1 MLNRHIYNQIL
12 DSIKSKP
19 VTLIT
24 GARQVGKSTIAFE
37 FEKIGFSYVSL
48 DSSREREMARKDP
61 ELFLELHP
69 WPLIIDEVQRAP
81 ELFNVIEEIVNKEKR
96 VRIDNYGM
104 FILTGSQMYRLMN
117 GITESL
123 AGRVSIIHMMPLSRN
138 EILDRDE
145 PVFNFDIINI
155 QKRAKLNPLQPIQL
169 FNDIVKGFYPE
180 LYSNTRLNVQKFYS
194 DYVETYI
201 ERDVSEM
208 INVKDK
214 LQFRRFMELIAS
226 ITGEELVVD
235 NIAKIIGV
243 DKKTITAWLSVLI
256 AGDIVYLLEPYN
268 ELSISKRIV
277 KRPKLYFTDTGL
289 ACYLAKLTSGDILQA
304 STFSGRFVETYIINE
319 IKKSYLNNG
328 VEPNFYYY
336 RDNNM
341 NEIDLVII
349 ADGKLHRVECKSG
362 INFNNSSVKGFK
374 QLDKTEYQIGA
385 KAIICN
391 TDSVYPL
398 DDNVYV
404 LPLAGI

>member
-226 ITGEELVVD
+226 LTGEELVVD